1 MEERHLNRLTFG
13 HLLSVLGGLSLALMG
28 AIVLCT
34 ALGSTPMG
42 PSELLSA
49 LSSGL
54 EGRSTDPGAVILLQ
68 VRLPRVL
75 LAGLV
80 GAALSAG
87 GVAFQALLRNPLA
100 EPYILGVSGGAA
112 FGAMLA
118 IAMGVERF
126 LWGLAPIPFFAFL
139 GALLSLGLL
148 YSLARTQGRLLTYTL
163 LLVGVILNSFFSA
176 GIMFFTSVVDS
187 TRLHTV
193 VFWLMGS
200 LSSLPYRTLAP
211 VALYIALALGV
222 LFLKTREL
230 NLLSLGEETAQQL
243 GVDVERLKRVVLL
256 AASLLTGAAVS
267 LAGLIAFV
275 GLIVPH
281 VVRLTFGPDHRLL
294 LPAAVFFGAI
304 FLMAADTLARTLI
317 APTEVPVGVITA
329 LGGGPFFIWLLRRQS
344 WRVHFG

>member
-1 MEERHLNRLTFG
+1 MKRLTFG
-13 HLLSVLGGLSLALMG
+13 HLLAVLGGLSLALLG
-28 AIVLCT
+28 TIALCT

-42 PSELLSA
+42 PAELFAA

-54 EGRSTDPGAVILLQ
+54 GGRTTDPGAVILLQ

-118 IAMGVERF
+118 IALGAEGFR
-126 LWGLAPIPFFAFL
+126 WGLSSIPLFAFL
-139 GALLSLGLL
+139 GALLSLGIL
-148 YSLARTQGRLLTYTL
+148 YSLARTQGRLLTHTL

-176 GIMFFTSVVDS
+176 GMMFFTSLTDS
-187 TRLHTV
+187 TRMHSLV
-193 VFWLMGS
+193 LWLMGS
-200 LSSLPYRTLAP
+200 LGSLPYRVLAP
-211 VALYIALALGV
+211 VALYITLGLGALWLVA
-222 LFLKTREL
+222 REL

-243 GVDVERLKRVVLL
+243 GVKVERLKRVVLL

-281 VVRLTFGPDHRLL
+281 VVRLIFGPDHRLL
-294 LPAAVFFGAI
+294 LPVAALLGAI

-329 LGGGPFFIWLLRRQS
+329 LGGGPFFIWLLRQQG
-344 WRVHFG
+344 WRAYFG